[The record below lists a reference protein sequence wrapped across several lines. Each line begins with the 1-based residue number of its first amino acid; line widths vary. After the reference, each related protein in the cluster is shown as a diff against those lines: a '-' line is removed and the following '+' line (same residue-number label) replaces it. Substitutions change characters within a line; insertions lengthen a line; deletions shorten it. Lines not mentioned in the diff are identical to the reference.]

1 MARSDRENKKFDSD
15 NRVRVNVEEASF
27 VDPQGNVKVSVESTV
42 SQYVNILNTPIT
54 DVILIE
60 YDVDKYPLRAE
71 YNTKDGVRLVTC
83 IWNGDTECRVKVTDD
98 SGLVIISDFTYFYS
112 VPNLQRAIIEQ
123 RTDLPARTPDV
134 SEIVLTPNQIKEN
147 SLPGDTIGAF
157 SVTGGVGPYTFSI
170 LNDPDNLF
178 QISGPTLELSTDTD
192 GRGNTSSSVI
202 VEVTDSNLKTFS
214 QTLSVD
220 FLESPEITDIIIDND
235 TINSDSAAGT
245 LIGVLSSVGGTGPFT
260 YALTSNP
267 GGALQ
272 IVGDEL
278 QMAIIA
284 DLATGSYTVDVS
296 STDSRGRQVVTT
308 ITVTVL
314 QAPLSDITLT
324 NSTIV
329 NQAVAGSLVGELG
342 AVGGAEPRT
351 FSIQS
356 DPDNKFQVVGNQ
368 LQITNTPN
376 LVDGSYSV
384 TIRATDNDLLTFDKL
399 FSIAVTPRVITD
411 VTLDNNTVASGTT
424 SGTVG
429 LFNLVGGEGISNV
442 SIVSDPENVF
452 ATPGVSLAINNEVL
466 IGSSPY
472 SVTISAE
479 DSVGQT
485 FDKTFQVFI
494 TYQNKYSFR
503 PNSSSSGQSAISP
516 GAGITLT
523 DGQTPFSIA
532 FWIKRIALQSFT
544 IFSNTSGTGN
554 NTEGIIIRT
563 DTNSSVRY
571 QFRLNRTG
579 TSRLFARLNS
589 NAPLNTWHHVVMTYD
604 GSQALSGVE
613 FYYNGA
619 LGARTNSTNSLNG
632 VINNTNDYAIM
643 SRFNGAQASNGS
655 ALIEQFLVVG
665 KELSAAEVAELYNG
679 GNTIDVT
686 DLSFYTDIER
696 SYNFEKSLQ
705 DRSLQG
711 ADATGINF
719 DGSEFS
725 TDVP

>member
-1 MARSDRENKKFDSD
+1 L
-15 NRVRVNVEEASF
+15 
-27 VDPQGNVKVSVESTV
+27 SV
-42 SQYVNILNTPIT
+42 
-54 DVILIE
+54 
-60 YDVDKYPLRAE
+60 
-71 YNTKDGVRLVTC
+71 G
-83 IWNGDTECRVKVTDD
+83 
-98 SGLVIISDFTYFYS
+98 
-112 VPNLQRAIIEQ
+112 
-123 RTDLPARTPDV
+123 
-134 SEIVLTPNQIKEN
+134 
-147 SLPGDTIGAF
+147 
-157 SVTGGVGPYTFSI
+157 
-170 LNDPDNLF
+170 
-178 QISGPTLELSTDTD
+178 TD
-192 GRGNTSSSVI
+192 GRGNTSSTLI
-202 VEVTDSNLKTFS
+202 VKVTDSNLKTFS

-235 TINSDSAAGT
+235 TVNSDSAAGT
-245 LIGVLSSVGGTGPFT
+245 LIGILSSVGGTGPFT
-260 YALTSNP
+260 YVLTSNP

-284 DLATGSYTVDVS
+284 DLNTGSYTVDVS
-296 STDSRGRQVVTT
+296 STDSRGRQAVTT

-329 NQAVAGSLVGELG
+329 NQAISGSLVGELG

-376 LVDGSYSV
+376 LVDGSYNV

-399 FSIAVTPRVITD
+399 FSITVTPRAITD
-411 VTLDNNTVASGTT
+411 VTLDNNTVANGTT

-429 LFNLVGGEGISNV
+429 VFDLVGGEGIANV
-442 SIVSDPENVF
+442 SILSDPENVF
-452 ATPGVSLAINNEVL
+452 STPGTSLAINNEIL

-472 SVTISAE
+472 SVTVRAE

-485 FDKTFQVFI
+485 FDKSFDVFV

-503 PNSSSSGQSAISP
+503 PNASTSGQFATSP
-516 GAGITLT
+516 TTGITLT

-532 FWIKRIALQSFT
+532 FWIKRVALQSFT
-544 IFSNTSGTGN
+544 IFSNTSGTNN
-554 NTEGIIIRT
+554 NTEGLIIRT
-563 DTNSSVRY
+563 DTNAAVRY

-604 GSQALSGVE
+604 GSQDLAGVN
-613 FYYNGA
+613 FYYNGG
-619 LGARTNSTNSLNG
+619 LGSKSSSTNNLTET
-632 VINNTNDYAIM
+632 INNTNDYGLMA
-643 SRFNGAQASNGS
+643 RLDGAQASNGS
-655 ALIEQFLVVG
+655 ALIEQFLVIG
-665 KELSAAEVAELYNG
+665 KEVSAAEVSELYNA

-686 DLSFYTDIER
+686 DLSFYSDVER

-705 DRSLQG
+705 DRSAQG
-711 ADATGINF
+711 QDATGVNF
-719 DGSEFS
+719 NGSEFS